1 MDTRADWWKRAVIY
15 QVYPRSFADSDGDG
29 IGDIPGILGKLDYL
43 QELGIDAIWLSP
55 VYTSPQYDNGYDV
68 ADYRGIDP
76 LFGTME
82 DMDRLIAE
90 AGKRGIRI
98 LMDLVL
104 NHSSD
109 RHPWFLS
116 ARESRESPYH
126 DYYIW
131 KDGAGAEEGD
141 DASSFGEDSWVWVPE
156 VRQYYYYQ
164 FSPRQPDLNWNNPAL
179 RAELY
184 DMIRWW
190 IDKGVGG
197 FRLDVV
203 DHLGKDPA
211 IGARIDGPELHARVR
226 EMSAAVFQKPGL
238 VTVGEAWSATT
249 EGAKLYTAPDG
260 SELSMVFQFKPFL
273 LDRAPGG
280 EKWDTAPLSLV
291 RLKKTFAQWQREL
304 HGKGWNSLFWENHD
318 LPRIVSRWGEE
329 GAYREASAKMLA
341 ILLFGM
347 EGTPFIYQGQEL
359 GMTNI
364 HLTAGEY
371 QDVETRNMID
381 ARRARG
387 IPEEAILRS
396 AYAMGRD
403 NARTPMQWSAEE
415 NAGFTAG
422 TPWLPVNPNYPRVNA
437 AEQTGR
443 ADSVLECYRRLIR
456 LRREHPVFTEGD
468 FQLLLPEDE
477 DIFAYTRTGEAER
490 LLILCNFHGEPLPC
504 PLAAEREGMTLL
516 ISNYEDPLE
525 TLRPY
530 EARMYLAP
538 RKERRD

>member
-43 QELGIDAIWLSP
+43 QDLGIDAIWLSP
-55 VYTSPQYDNGYDV
+55 VFTSPQYDNGYDV

-109 RHPWFLS
+109 RHPWFLA
-116 ARESRESPYH
+116 ARASRESPYH

-131 KDGAGAEEGD
+131 KDGAGTEEEK
-141 DASSFGEDSWVWVPE
+141 DAASFGKDSWVWVPE
-156 VRQYYYYQ
+156 VEQYYYYQ
-164 FSPRQPDLNWNNPAL
+164 FSPQQPDLNWNNPAL

-184 DMIRWW
+184 DMVRWW

-203 DHLGKDPA
+203 NHLGKDPA
-211 IGARIDGPELHARVR
+211 IGARIDGPELHARIR

-291 RLKKTFAQWQREL
+291 RLKKTFEQWQREL

-318 LPRIVSRWGEE
+318 LPRIVSRWGDE
-329 GAYREASAKMLA
+329 GAYREESAKMLA

-387 IPEEAILRS
+387 VPEEEILSS

-422 TPWLPVNPNYPRVNA
+422 TPWLPVNPNYPQVNA

-443 ADSVLECYRRLIR
+443 EDSVLECYRRLIF

-477 DIFAYTRTGEAER
+477 DIFAYTRTGTSER

-516 ISNYEDPLE
+516 ISNYQGPSE

-530 EARMYLAP
+530 EARMYLSSLS
-538 RKERRD
+538 ERRD

>member
-156 VRQYYYYQ
+156 IRQYYYCQ

-184 DMIRWW
+184 DMVRWW

-422 TPWLPVNPNYPRVNA
+422 TPWLPVNPNYPRVNV

>member
-156 VRQYYYYQ
+156 IRQYYYCQ

>member
-1 MDTRADWWKRAVIY
+1 
-15 QVYPRSFADSDGDG
+15 
-29 IGDIPGILGKLDYL
+29 
-43 QELGIDAIWLSP
+43 
-55 VYTSPQYDNGYDV
+55 
-68 ADYRGIDP
+68 
-76 LFGTME
+76 
-82 DMDRLIAE
+82 
-90 AGKRGIRI
+90 
-98 LMDLVL
+98 
-104 NHSSD
+104 
-109 RHPWFLS
+109 
-116 ARESRESPYH
+116 
-126 DYYIW
+126 
-131 KDGAGAEEGD
+131 
-141 DASSFGEDSWVWVPE
+141 
-156 VRQYYYYQ
+156 
-164 FSPRQPDLNWNNPAL
+164 
-179 RAELY
+179 
-184 DMIRWW
+184 
-190 IDKGVGG
+190 
-197 FRLDVV
+197 
-203 DHLGKDPA
+203 
-211 IGARIDGPELHARVR
+211 
-226 EMSAAVFQKPGL
+226 
-238 VTVGEAWSATT
+238 
-249 EGAKLYTAPDG
+249 
-260 SELSMVFQFKPFL
+260 MVFQFKPFL

-291 RLKKTFAQWQREL
+291 RLKKTCAQWQREL

-403 NARTPMQWSAEE
+403 NAWTPMQWSAEE

-422 TPWLPVNPNYPRVNA
+422 TPWLPVNPNYPRVNV